1 LHWQVFSVTT
11 AAVFLGSMDSGTVPV
26 ILPKI
31 EADFPNT
38 PTATFSFV
46 LTAYT
51 IALAALVVVSGRLGD
66 RTGRRRMFLIG
77 GVTFVVGSALCAAAP
92 SPIFLIGARLVE
104 GTGHAL
110 FTPASIGLVLAAF
123 PEDKRSVAIGAWVAV
138 GGIAAALG
146 PAAGGLIVEFT
157 TWRVSFLLNVAIGIP
172 VVVRAFVLLKDSDRI
187 KGASLPDIPSV
198 VLLAATLATT
208 SLAIVQVRTWGISDT
223 RLVVAACLAV
233 VFAISLAAR
242 SARTTSPVID
252 YELLQGR
259 TFRVSMVASL
269 LIAMAMF
276 ANLVMQA
283 QFLQKVWGYSTLGA
297 GFGVMPMSA
306 SAGLTSVFAARLARR
321 HGHKRVILSGIA
333 ITACGMYILAFASGE
348 SSSQY
353 WTVFFPA
360 LVMVGMGA
368 WGMAIAM
375 MNATAAETLNSENF
389 GVGMAILQTGR
400 QIGSI
405 LGASMFFG
413 LFGDPG
419 PDQIVSRFHQL
430 WFLVALLPTISFLTC
445 LRLPGRSPVMVTSSM
460 SAQPATAE
468 R

>member
-1 LHWQVFSVTT
+1 
-11 AAVFLGSMDSGTVPV
+11 
-26 ILPKI
+26 
-31 EADFPNT
+31 
-38 PTATFSFV
+38 
-46 LTAYT
+46 
-51 IALAALVVVSGRLGD
+51 
-66 RTGRRRMFLIG
+66 
-77 GVTFVVGSALCAAAP
+77 
-92 SPIFLIGARLVE
+92 
-104 GTGHAL
+104 
-110 FTPASIGLVLAAF
+110 
-123 PEDKRSVAIGAWVAV
+123 
-138 GGIAAALG
+138 
-146 PAAGGLIVEFT
+146 
-157 TWRVSFLLNVAIGIP
+157 
-172 VVVRAFVLLKDSDRI
+172 
-187 KGASLPDIPSV
+187 
-198 VLLAATLATT
+198 
-208 SLAIVQVRTWGISDT
+208 
-223 RLVVAACLAV
+223 
-233 VFAISLAAR
+233 
-242 SARTTSPVID
+242 
-252 YELLQGR
+252 
-259 TFRVSMVASL
+259 
-269 LIAMAMF
+269 
-276 ANLVMQA
+276 MQA

-445 LRLPGRSPVMVTSSM
+445 LRLPGRSPVVVTSSL
-460 SAQPATAE
+460 SVQPATAE

>member
-1 LHWQVFSVTT
+1 
-11 AAVFLGSMDSGTVPV
+11 MDSGTVPI

-31 EADFPNT
+31 EADFPDT
-38 PTATFSFV
+38 TAATFSFV

-77 GVTFVVGSALCAAAP
+77 GLTFIVGSALCAVAP

-123 PEDKRSVAIGAWVAV
+123 PEDKRSTAIGAWVAV

-146 PAAGGLIVEFT
+146 PAAGGLIVEYT
-157 TWRVSFLLNVAIGIP
+157 TWRAAFVLNVVVAVP
-172 VVVRAFVLLKDSDRI
+172 VMVRAFVLLEDSERI
-187 KGASLPDIPSV
+187 EGASLPDAASI
-198 VLLAATLATT
+198 VLLAATLAST
-208 SLAIVQVRTWGISDT
+208 SLAIVQVRTWGIRDP
-223 RLVVAACLAV
+223 RLVTAASLAV
-233 VFAISLAAR
+233 IFGVALAAR

-259 TFRVSMVASL
+259 TFRVSMLASL

-306 SAGLTSVFAARLARR
+306 SAGLTSIFAARLARR
-321 HGHKRVILSGIA
+321 YGHKLVILIGIA
-333 ITACGMYILAFASGE
+333 ITASGLYILAFASGE

-360 LVMVGMGA
+360 LVLVGMGA
-368 WGMAIAM
+368 WGMAVSM
-375 MNATAAETLNSENF
+375 MNAIAAETLNSANF
-389 GVGMAILQTGR
+389 SVGMAILQTGR

-405 LGASMFFG
+405 LGASVFFG
-413 LFGDPG
+413 LFGNPG
-419 PDQIVSRFHQL
+419 PEQIVSRFHEL
-430 WFLVALLPTISFLTC
+430 WLLVALLPTAAFLIC
-445 LRLPGRSPVMVTSSM
+445 LRLPGRQRAWPE
-460 SAQPATAE
+460 AE
-468 R
+468 S